1 MQQSYI
7 NDLYQEWFDHHVRE
21 VYRHYEENVV
31 APAEKELFHCF
42 RGIHIAFKAEIDDP
56 LRHRYFKGFKV
67 TDTKPSIKGTYHAGN
82 ISIGPHPTLAI
93 KIDKD
98 IATIVFYETNRCESK
113 SIREANRDSFVG
125 IERFL
130 DNDRVIYAL
139 RYFND
144 NFCIEKYNITTLMS
158 LGIDLI
164 GEAIYAL
171 YDIFDKINRGEVTFR
186 TPINLIRDRILIG
199 EDKDD
204 VKKHLRALYPFVD
217 PMVYE
222 DLCSLYWDSVSFI
235 RDLLD
240 SRDSSNDYYNFRSP
254 DDYATRINKNALK
267 VREDFYRL
275 DYGDRIYEVDITN
288 RTFKVTKGHEV
299 SKGPEYR
306 GYDIDDLVPTVL
318 FILSPEQT
326 SDIDCLEVLKR
337 IRHYLKTALLRIET
351 LTLITS
357 P

>member
-7 NDLYQEWFDHHVRE
+7 NDLYQEWFDHHVIE

-31 APAEKELFHCF
+31 APAEKELFRCF

-67 TDTKPSIKGTYHAGN
+67 TDTKPSMKGTYHAGN
-82 ISIGPHPTLAI
+82 TSIGPHPTLAI
-93 KIDKD
+93 KIDKG
-98 IATIVFYETNRCESK
+98 ITTIVFCEAK
-113 SIREANRDSFVG
+113 RDSFVG

-130 DNDRVIYAL
+130 DNDRLVYAL

-171 YDIFDKINRGEVTFR
+171 YEIFDKINLGEVTFR

-204 VKKHLRALYPFVD
+204 IQKYLRALYPFMD
-217 PMVYE
+217 PLVYE

-235 RDLLD
+235 RDLLC

-275 DYGDRIYEVDITN
+275 DYGDSIYEVDLTN
-288 RTFKVTKGHEV
+288 RTFKV
-299 SKGPEYR
+299 SKGPEHR
-306 GYDIDDLVPTVL
+306 RHDVDDLVSTVL
-318 FILSPEQT
+318 FILSHEQT
-326 SDIDCLEVLKR
+326 ADIDCLEVLKR
-337 IRHYLKTALLRIET
+337 IRHYLKTALLRVET

>member
-21 VYRHYEENVV
+21 VYRHYEECVAV
-31 APAEKELFHCF
+31 APAEKELFRCF
-42 RGIHIAFKAEIDDP
+42 RGTHIAFKAEIDDP

-67 TDTKPSIKGTYHAGN
+67 INTKPTMKGTYHAGN
-82 ISIGPHPTLAI
+82 TSIGPHPTLAI

-98 IATIVFYETNRCESK
+98 ITTIIFYEAKRN
-113 SIREANRDSFVG
+113 NFVG
-125 IERFL
+125 IERIL
-130 DNDRVIYAL
+130 DYDRVIYIL
-139 RYFND
+139 KYFED
-144 NFCIEKYNITTLMS
+144 NFCVEKYNKIIPRS

-164 GEAIYAL
+164 GEAVYAL
-171 YDIFDKINRGEVTFR
+171 YKIFDKINSGEVTFK

-199 EDKDD
+199 EDRDD
-204 VKKHLRALYPFVD
+204 IHRHLRALYPFVD
-217 PMVYE
+217 PIVYE
-222 DLCSLYWDSVSFI
+222 DLCHLYWDSVFFI

-240 SRDSSNDYYNFRSP
+240 GRDASSDYYSYKGP
-254 DDYATRINKNALK
+254 DDYATRINKNTLK

-275 DYGDRIYEVDITN
+275 DYGNSIYEVDLTN

-306 GYDIDDLVPTVL
+306 DHDVDDLVPTVL
-318 FILSPEQT
+318 FILSHEQT
-326 SDIDCLEVLKR
+326 VDIDCFEVLKR
-337 IRHYLKTALLRIET
+337 IHHYLKTALLRVET

>member
-1 MQQSYI
+1 M
-7 NDLYQEWFDHHVRE
+7 
-21 VYRHYEENVV
+21 
-31 APAEKELFHCF
+31 
-42 RGIHIAFKAEIDDP
+42 
-56 LRHRYFKGFKV
+56 
-67 TDTKPSIKGTYHAGN
+67 KGTYHAGN
-82 ISIGPHPTLAI
+82 TSIGPHPTLAI
-93 KIDKD
+93 KIDND
-98 IATIVFYETNRCESK
+98 HTTIVFHED
-113 SIREANRDSFVG
+113 NRDSFVG

-130 DNDRVIYAL
+130 DNDRFVYAL

-144 NFCIEKYNITTLMS
+144 NFCVEKYNITTLMS

-171 YDIFDKINRGEVTFR
+171 YEIFDKINLGEVTFR
-186 TPINLIRDRILIG
+186 TPINLIKDRILIG

-204 VKKHLRALYPFVD
+204 IQKYLRALYPFMD

-222 DLCSLYWDSVSFI
+222 DLCSLYWDSVFFI
-235 RDLLD
+235 RDLLC

-275 DYGDRIYEVDITN
+275 DYGDSIYEVDLTN
-288 RTFKVTKGHEV
+288 RTFKV

-306 GYDIDDLVPTVL
+306 DHDVDDLVPTVL

-326 SDIDCLEVLKR
+326 VDMDCFETLKR
-337 IRHYLKTALLRIET
+337 IHHYLKTALLRVET

>member
-7 NDLYQEWFDHHVRE
+7 NDLYQEWFDRYAIE

-31 APAEKELFHCF
+31 APAEKELFCCF
-42 RGIHIAFKAEIDDP
+42 REIHIAFKAEIDDP
-56 LRHRYFKGFKV
+56 LRHRYFRGFKV
-67 TDTKPSIKGTYHAGN
+67 TDTKPSMKGTYHAGN
-82 ISIGPHPTLAI
+82 TSIGPHPTLAI

-98 IATIVFYETNRCESK
+98 ITTIVFHECEAK
-113 SIREANRDSFVG
+113 RDSFVG

-130 DNDRVIYAL
+130 DNDRIVYAL

-144 NFCIEKYNITTLMS
+144 NFCIEKYNITTVES

-171 YDIFDKINRGEVTFR
+171 YEIFDKINRGEVTFK

-204 VKKHLRALYPFVD
+204 VKKHLRTLYPFVD

-222 DLCSLYWDSVSFI
+222 DLCNLYWDSVFFV
-235 RDLLD
+235 RDLLCN
-240 SRDSSNDYYNFRSP
+240 RDSSNDNYNFRSP

-275 DYGDRIYEVDITN
+275 DYDDRIYEVDLTN
-288 RTFKVTKGHEV
+288 RTFKV
-299 SKGPEYR
+299 SKGTLHHD
-306 GYDIDDLVPTVL
+306 YDIDDLVPAVL
-318 FILSPEQT
+318 FILSHEQT
-326 SDIDCLEVLKR
+326 ADIDCLEVLKR

>member
-1 MQQSYI
+1 MQQRYI
-7 NDLYQEWFDHHVRE
+7 NDLYQEWFDHYVIE
-21 VYRHYEENVV
+21 VYRHYEECVAV
-31 APAEKELFHCF
+31 APAEKELFRCF

-67 TDTKPSIKGTYHAGN
+67 TDTKPSMKGTYHAGN
-82 ISIGPHPTLAI
+82 TSIGPHPTLAI
-93 KIDKD
+93 KIDND
-98 IATIVFYETNRCESK
+98 HTTIVFHED
-113 SIREANRDSFVG
+113 NRDSFVG

-130 DNDRVIYAL
+130 DNDRFVYAL

-144 NFCIEKYNITTLMS
+144 NFCVEKYNITTLMS

-171 YDIFDKINRGEVTFR
+171 YEIFDKINLGEVTFR
-186 TPINLIRDRILIG
+186 TPINLIKDRILIG

-204 VKKHLRALYPFVD
+204 IQKHLRALYPFVET
-217 PMVYE
+217 MVYE
-222 DLCSLYWDSVSFI
+222 DLCSLYWDSVFFI
-235 RDLLD
+235 RDLLC

-275 DYGDRIYEVDITN
+275 DYEDSIYEVDLTN
-288 RTFKVTKGHEV
+288 RTFKVT
-299 SKGPEYR
+299 KGPEYR
-306 GYDIDDLVPTVL
+306 GYDIDDLVPAVL

-326 SDIDCLEVLKR
+326 ADIDCFEVLKR
-337 IRHYLKTALLRIET
+337 IHHYLKTALLRVET